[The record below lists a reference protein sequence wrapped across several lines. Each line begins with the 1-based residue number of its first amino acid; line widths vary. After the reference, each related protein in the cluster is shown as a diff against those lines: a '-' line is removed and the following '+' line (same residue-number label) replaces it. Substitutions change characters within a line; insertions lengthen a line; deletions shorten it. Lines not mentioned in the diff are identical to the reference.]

1 MPFIKREPTSPK
13 VAAPAA
19 PDTAPLLA
27 DLAGTDQERRWRAA
41 RALGNEPMAVPALAA
56 ALAIEQSPRLR
67 EAIMTALMRSG
78 SEASVQALL
87 PYLRAQDAGLRGA
100 AIEALQAMP
109 EAIEPFMQA
118 LLHDADSDVRLLA
131 TELARNMPAAVATRL
146 LGDLLEHELHP
157 NVCGAA
163 IEVLAEVGTSA
174 ALPAL
179 QTCAARFAGTSFLPF
194 AVSVAVARISGTQ
207 GEGSHGAP

>member
-13 VAAPAA
+13 VAAPAVT
-19 PDTAPLLA
+19 DTAALLA
-27 DLAGTDQERRWRAA
+27 DLAGADQERRWRAA

-67 EAIMTALMRSG
+67 EAIMTALMRIG

-131 TELARNMPAAVATRL
+131 TELTRNMPAAVATRL
-146 LGDLLEHELHP
+146 LGDLLEQELHP

-179 QTCAARFAGTSFLPF
+179 QKCAARFAGTSFLPF